1 MGKDFMKFF
10 GKSECVEFDSLSLT
24 RVCSGEFEVLFLT
37 QFTVEDRS
45 KCKADMDLMSDIK
58 EEAIIFRNLMQIG
71 EASENQFDF
80 EDLFEY
86 IAPISTHYPEL
97 VQSTINYMKEDEFY
111 EPPSAKFIFERLLG
125 LLSLLCNDLVSLR

>member
-1 MGKDFMKFF
+1 
-10 GKSECVEFDSLSLT
+10 
-24 RVCSGEFEVLFLT
+24 
-37 QFTVEDRS
+37 
-45 KCKADMDLMSDIK
+45 
-58 EEAIIFRNLMQIG
+58 MQIG
-71 EASENQFDF
+71 AASENQFDF

-97 VQSTINYMKEDEFY
+97 VQSTINYMKEDKFY